1 MVHKGTTKLPK
12 MKTTEKRVVKYVAI
26 PVSESSSYTSGLH
39 GPGRIDPGGTTQS
52 THAFFGAVILSILAF
67 FLVTGCGNP
76 QDERT
81 KLGTVPEFHPEL
93 GLGALEGYLDPEE
106 LPNSLALIPPPPSP
120 GSAALAHDEEVA
132 QNTFALQSTPRFELA
147 SADFELKLPVFIDDF
162 SCALNTEITKE
173 NAPYLY
179 NLISRSFSDLALS
192 TYAAKNYYQ
201 RKRPFQSNGAPIAF
215 PEMKSALEKD
225 PSYPSG
231 HSALGWGTAL
241 ILAEIAPDRADQ
253 LIARGLAYTESRI
266 VANHHWYS
274 DVVWG
279 RFMGAATVARLH
291 ANPTFLADLKAAKAE
306 YATLRANGAA
316 PTGDCEWEATALE
329 LGFQAS
335 EVTAIDILLEPDATL
350 LKKAEAI
357 NAEFIKVY
365 PEGFTL
371 DASHRP
377 HITLIQ
383 RYVRT
388 ADLEKVYEA
397 ANNVL
402 SQFDVRS
409 FELEAFEYGYVPM
422 GELGLTAITAKPIA
436 ELVKLQ
442 EDLIEAVAPYTV
454 ETGSSA
460 AFFTTPEDRIID
472 PALIHY
478 VSVFVPEHTG
488 KHFVPH
494 LTVGLAPQPYLDKLL
509 KEPFEP
515 FTFSPASA
523 AVYQLGQF
531 GTAARKLE
539 ELEMKR

>member
-1 MVHKGTTKLPK
+1 MKNPLEKFVEGPVLESPKYNPSLHTNTWSDQEKTAHKGRTF
-12 MKTTEKRVVKYVAI
+12 
-26 PVSESSSYTSGLH
+26 S
-39 GPGRIDPGGTTQS
+39 
-52 THAFFGAVILSILAF
+52 GAVILSILAF
-67 FLVTGCGNP
+67 FLIIGCVSTE
-76 QDERT
+76 DERT

-106 LPNSLALIPPPPSP
+106 LPNSLALIPPPPAP
-120 GSAALAHDEEVA
+120 GSAAFAHDVEVA
-132 QNTFALQSTPRFELA
+132 QNTFALQSTARFELA
-147 SADFELKLPVFIDDF
+147 SADFELKLPIFINDF
-162 SCALNTEITKE
+162 SCALNGEITKE

-179 NLISRSFSDLALS
+179 NLLSRSFSDLALS
-192 TYAAKNYYQ
+192 TYTAKNYYQ
-201 RKRPFQSNGAPIAF
+201 RKRPFQTNGAPLAF
-215 PEMKSALEKD
+215 PEMKSTLEND

-241 ILAEIAPDRADQ
+241 ILAEIAPDRTDQ

-291 ANPTFLADLKAAKAE
+291 ANPTFLADLEAAKAE
-306 YATLRANGAA
+306 YADLRANGTS
-316 PTGDCEWEATALE
+316 PTGDCEWEAAALA

-335 EVTAIDILLEPDATL
+335 EITAIDILLEPDAAL
-350 LKKAEAI
+350 LNKAEAI

-365 PEGFTL
+365 PDGFTL
-371 DASHRP
+371 DESHRP

-383 RYVRT
+383 RFVRT
-388 ADLEKVYEA
+388 ADLEKVYAA

-402 SQFDVRS
+402 SKFDISS
-409 FELEAFEYGYVPM
+409 FELEAFEYDFVPM
-422 GELGLTAITAKPIA
+422 GELGLTAIKANPIA
-436 ELVKLQ
+436 ELIKLQ

-454 ETGSSA
+454 ETGSST

-472 PALIHY
+472 PVLIHY

-488 KHFVPH
+488 EHFVPH
-494 LTVGLAPQPYLDKLL
+494 LTVGLAPKPYLDKLL
-509 KEPFEP
+509 KEPFET
-515 FTFSPASA
+515 FTFSPKSA

-531 GTAARKLE
+531 GTAAKKLKE
-539 ELEMKR
+539 FDLEK